1 MKVALDT
8 NVVASAVATR
18 GLCADIIQATLA
30 EHALVLGEAVRT
42 ELSRVLRQKIRVPP
56 DTIQELDTFLR
67 GQAIL
72 VSAAPA
78 LPIKIRDPADR
89 VVLAEAIAGKAD
101 VLVTGDRDLLDIAA
115 RAPIPILS
123 PRGFWDLLRNPTGET
138 K

>member
-1 MKVALDT
+1 
-8 NVVASAVATR
+8 
-18 GLCADIIQATLA
+18 
-30 EHALVLGEAVRT
+30 LVLGEAVRT